1 VIALLGVEMV
11 KSLRRLRTYVAF
23 AIVVGIPVIMTIAIH
38 ANPPSPPTAGGDS
51 GRGGG
56 LFYLATRTGLVM
68 PATALRLM
76 SGFLLVIVV
85 AVFGGDAIA
94 GEASW
99 GNLRYLLMRPIGR
112 GRLVATKF
120 TVAVACAWI
129 ATLLVVLA
137 GLVAGIIA
145 FGFHGLDVPFQS
157 SLSQS
162 TTELLAH
169 LGIATVYVAWSLT
182 GVVAFSF
189 LVSCITDAPA
199 GAIFAGVG
207 LYITS
212 SILDA
217 IDSVPSGIRNILPT
231 HYFDSWVDMFT
242 RNQVSSDMTKGAL
255 LQLAYVAVFV
265 AVALWWF
272 RRKDILS

>member
-1 VIALLGVEMV
+1 VTALLRVELG

-23 AIVVGIPVIMTIAIH
+23 AIVIAIPVIMTIAIH
-38 ANPPSPPTAGGDS
+38 ANPPDARGGN
-51 GRGGG
+51 GPGGG
-56 LFYLATRTGLVM
+56 LFFLSTQTGLVM
-68 PATALRLM
+68 PAAALRLM

-85 AVFGGDAIA
+85 AVFGGDAMA

-112 GRLVATKF
+112 GRLVAAKF
-120 TVAVACAWI
+120 SVAVACAWI
-129 ATLLVVLA
+129 ATVLVVLA
-137 GLVAGIIA
+137 GLVAGAIA
-145 FGFHGLDVPFQS
+145 FGAHGLSVPIRS

-162 TTELLAH
+162 AAELVAH
-169 LGIATVYVAWSLT
+169 LGIATGYVAWSLT

-189 LVSCITDAPA
+189 LVSCMTDAPA

-217 IDSVPSGIRNILPT
+217 IDSVPSGIRNVLPT

-242 RNQVSSDMTKGAL
+242 ANHVSSDMTKGVL
-255 LQLAYVAVFV
+255 LQLAYVAAFV
-265 AVALWWF
+265 AIGLWWF
-272 RRKDILS
+272 RRKDIMS

>member
-1 VIALLGVEMV
+1 MTALLRVELF
-11 KSLRRLRTYVAF
+11 KALKRLRTYVAF
-23 AIVVGIPVIMTIAIH
+23 AIVIAIPVIMTIAIN
-38 ANPPSPPTAGGDS
+38 ANPPDARGG
-51 GRGGG
+51 GNGPGGG
-56 LFYLATRTGLVM
+56 LFFLSTQTGLIM
-68 PATALRLM
+68 PAAALRLM
-76 SGFLLVIVV
+76 SGFLLVIIV

-112 GRLVATKF
+112 IRLVATKF
-120 TVAVACAWI
+120 VVAVICAWI
-129 ATLLVVLA
+129 ATVLVV
-137 GLVAGIIA
+137 VAGAVAGGIA
-145 FGFHGLDVPFQS
+145 FGIHGLDIPIFT

-162 TTELLAH
+162 SGELIGH
-169 LGIATVYVAWSLT
+169 LGIATAYVAWSLT

-189 LVSCITDAPA
+189 LVSCLTDAPA

-212 SILDA
+212 TILDA
-217 IDSVPSGIRNILPT
+217 IDSVPSGIRKVLPT

-242 RNQVSSDMTKGAL
+242 HNHVSGDMTKGVF
-255 LQLAYVAVFV
+255 LQLAYVVVFM
-265 AVALWWF
+265 AIALWYF